1 MKKEMTTLNGE
12 KIILELSEYDA
23 AQLLALIKKE
33 MGQADQPTQY
43 YWERQIQKILQS
55 IDRASF
61 NSFHRS
67 ISFED
72 MICRY

>member
-1 MKKEMTTLNGE
+1 
-12 KIILELSEYDA
+12 
-23 AQLLALIKKE
+23 
-33 MGQADQPTQY
+33 
-43 YWERQIQKILQS
+43 LQS

-72 MICRY
+72 MMCRY